1 MAAGAGLDLDLL
13 VTVAAMAL
21 VAGGPGSWRVIEQP
35 DQQRQHAVSGVNG
48 RFATHV
54 YNPPEFGSQPPQG
67 KSTFGTWRNNT
78 GMYSEDILLLWRI
91 SQQAT

>member
-35 DQQRQHAVSGVNG
+35 DQ
-48 RFATHV
+48 
-54 YNPPEFGSQPPQG
+54 
-67 KSTFGTWRNNT
+67 
-78 GMYSEDILLLWRI
+78 
-91 SQQAT
+91 